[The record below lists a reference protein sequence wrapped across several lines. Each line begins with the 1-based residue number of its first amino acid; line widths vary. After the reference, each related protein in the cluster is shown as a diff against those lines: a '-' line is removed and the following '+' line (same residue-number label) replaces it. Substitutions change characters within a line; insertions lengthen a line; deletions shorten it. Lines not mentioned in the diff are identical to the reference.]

1 MSAWAFRLPSAERG
15 SSDPLPP
22 CSHNGGSKS
31 ASLHRVEFLLSVRG
45 LEIKKQTHIS
55 VIPYYYANKP
65 PDFLDTLQGL
75 ILKLNLASLG
85 EQGMCG

>member
-1 MSAWAFRLPSAERG
+1 MSPAWVSAWAFHLPSAERG

-22 CSHNGGSKS
+22 CSHTGGSKS

-45 LEIKKQTHIS
+45 VEIKKQTYIN

-65 PDFLDTLQGL
+65 PDFFWTLSR
-75 ILKLNLASLG
+75 A
-85 EQGMCG
+85 